1 MLADNQNDNNT
12 EKKKRDDSLNRS
24 VDSIHS
30 DYLRKMSDY
39 LQSPERKK
47 SAREAYFDVKK
58 ELDVA
63 RIENLIEEAEH
74 AASAIK

>member
-1 MLADNQNDNNT
+1 MLAENQNDNNT

>member
-1 MLADNQNDNNT
+1 MAESLTDNNT
-12 EKKKRDDSLNRS
+12 EKRKRDDALNRS

-30 DYLRKMSDY
+30 DYLKKMSDY

-47 SAREAYFDVKK
+47 SSREAYFDVKK

-63 RIENLIEEAEH
+63 RISNLIEEVEH
-74 AASAIK
+74 AQYAIE

>member
-1 MLADNQNDNNT
+1 
-12 EKKKRDDSLNRS
+12 
-24 VDSIHS
+24 
-30 DYLRKMSDY
+30 MSDY

-74 AASAIK
+74 AASTIK

>member
-1 MLADNQNDNNT
+1 MLADNQNVSNT

-39 LQSPERKK
+39 LKSPERKK
-47 SAREAYFDVKK
+47 SAREAYFDVKR

-74 AASAIK
+74 AASAMK

>member
-1 MLADNQNDNNT
+1 M
-12 EKKKRDDSLNRS
+12 
-24 VDSIHS
+24 DSIHS

-63 RIENLIEEAEH
+63 RIENLISEAEH